1 MLLKEDAPKDQE
13 VLVLREGF
21 EGFHPRYR
29 VSCARFR
36 CN

>member
-1 MLLKEDAPKDQE
+1 MLLKDAAPKEQE

-29 VSCARFR
+29 VSSLALF
-36 CN
+36 

>member
-1 MLLKEDAPKDQE
+1 MLLKDAAPKDQE

-29 VSCARFR
+29 VSWVPPLV
-36 CN
+36 N